1 MRNEMPAVTTLSLRL
16 TADERQLI
24 EDAAKEKGWKAANF
38 LRVSALER
46 AAQVL
51 NLSRPTSFDFSGA
64 AKRFAEAALAP
75 RGVLVVDEVFDLHGP
90 FGEGMIEFTGNVET
104 RLADVEIR
112 EIRPA
117 PLTREEV
124 DKFEAAMRL
133 GGAEFAAEL
142 IVECRRL
149 GNVAN
154 DPNLPPP
161 IDPRIAV
168 TPSTRRTV
176 SQPVDEPAEAVET
189 VEREETAK
197 TPETIETPARTV
209 KPSEATPI
217 STDTGAAIT
226 IKTSV
231 TLQRQ
236 GIHAPGTGYDR
247 VSYKATGK
255 PNVVLPRS
263 WFGVPMQGRSEEFDR
278 EPLSLTLSV
287 TPVDGGGV
295 LILDKADNKGH
306 DGPNWSYSLA
316 GQGKLAQVDAAIFA
330 LPGVTPVAPALLYTS
345 APLLGMPDGR

>member
-1 MRNEMPAVTTLSLRL
+1 MGNELPAVTTLSLRL
-16 TADERQLI
+16 MADERRLI
-24 EDAAKEKGWKAANF
+24 EEAAKEKGWKAANF

-64 AKRFAEAALAP
+64 AKRFAEALLAP
-75 RGVLVVDEVFDLHGP
+75 RRVLVADELLDLQGP
-90 FGEGMIEFTGNVET
+90 FGEGRIEFPGSEET
-104 RLADVEIR
+104 RLGDVEIR

-124 DKFEAAMRL
+124 DKFEASMRL

-161 IDPRIAV
+161 IDPHNLKDRD
-168 TPSTRRTV
+168 TRL
-176 SQPVDEPAEAVET
+176 E
-189 VEREETAK
+189 
-197 TPETIETPARTV
+197 
-209 KPSEATPI
+209 
-217 STDTGAAIT
+217 G

-247 VSYKATGK
+247 VSYKAQRGS
-255 PNVVLPRS
+255 NVVLPRS
-263 WFGVPMQGRSEEFDR
+263 WFGVPMQGRSEAFDR
-278 EPLSLTLSV
+278 EPLTLTLSV

-295 LILDKADNKGH
+295 LILRKGDNKGH

-316 GQGKLAQVDAAIFA
+316 GQAESAQIDAAIFA
-330 LPGVTPVAPALLYTS
+330 LPRVTPVAPALLYTS
-345 APLLGMPDGR
+345 APLPGLADAR

>member
-1 MRNEMPAVTTLSLRL
+1 VTTLSLRL
-16 TADERQLI
+16 TADERRLI
-24 EDAAKEKGWKAANF
+24 EEAAKEKGWKAANF

-64 AKRFAEAALAP
+64 AKRFAQASLAP

-90 FGEGMIEFTGNVET
+90 FGEGMIEFTGSVET

-124 DKFEAAMRL
+124 DKFEASMRL

-168 TPSTRRTV
+168 TASTRRTV
-176 SQPVDEPAEAVET
+176 SQPVDGPAEPVET

-209 KPSEATPI
+209 KPAKATPI
-217 STDTGAAIT
+217 TADTQTEAAVT

-231 TLQRQ
+231 TLPRH

-247 VSYKATGK
+247 VSYRAPGQ
-255 PNVVLPRS
+255 PNAVLPRS
-263 WFGVPMQGRSEEFDR
+263 WFGVPMKGRSKAFDR
-278 EPLSLTLSV
+278 EPLTLTLSV
-287 TPVDGGGV
+287 TPVEGGGT
-295 LILDKADNKGH
+295 LTLRKGDNMGQA
-306 DGPNWSYSLA
+306 GPNWSYSLA
-316 GQGKLAQVDAAIFA
+316 GQGESAQINAAIFA
-330 LPGVTPVAPALLYTS
+330 LPGLTPVAPALLYT
-345 APLLGMPDGR
+345 AEPLPGLADAR